1 MTYLFIMGALFLGVY
16 IAPALAVAPRL
27 LRYPQTAT
35 LIPLLSVFW
44 VTLSVDALSHWG
56 QFQALPV
63 LSLTVMLYVLA
74 LYRVARYCH
83 DATWEHWKQG
93 HFRALFIN
101 FCIVLPY
108 VIKIGTKAFDT
119 DDEIYSWHYWAL
131 QWFYQLPISFE
142 HTGAPYPQA
151 FSKLIAYCYQLL
163 NDVEYQLP
171 VKATLIILPFCMLN
185 AIAFCSKTLEPKRL
199 WGYFI
204 VCIWCVFVLDWQKY
218 FDYGYAEP
226 LMNASLVGSVSLVW
240 FAHTQSKISTKQYS
254 LLMAVCLAMLASWSK
269 QAALIWGLFS
279 LPCLVLLLRN
289 AEERWRPYMLLAMLS
304 CVGSIWWIL
313 GEGSQFTH
321 NGGVIGA
328 SMADRT
334 WWQQLGYASHQYFI
348 LLPQFTLLFVWGL
361 YASRTNRML
370 QGLLFLFV
378 LPSTLLWFL
387 FGAYHLR
394 LGLQIIAVLSVI
406 IVAADY
412 PGLQTWLARYR
423 AKRTWRWPHA
433 VLFLLVIHVSG
444 AVWVYQKSPVHRFD
458 LPTYP
463 GGRVALA
470 KFFGK
475 DSEKVFETIYDNPE
489 ITVLLSSNYI
499 RGLFYTHTQTVWPR
513 YPRNPAA
520 YTEADLL
527 ADLRDYRPDYV
538 ITSGEMLQGE
548 PMNHLVEILY
558 QRYPD
563 ALSLY
568 NSKPNLH
575 GYRIYRVNPTHFIL
589 NAEEVARHAE

>member
-1 MTYLFIMGALFLGVY
+1 MMYLLIMLTLFLGVY
-16 IAPALAVAPRL
+16 MAPALAVSPRL

-35 LIPLLSVFW
+35 LIPLFSIFL
-44 VTLSVDALSHWG
+44 VTLSVDALSQWE
-56 QFQALPV
+56 QFHTESV
-63 LSLTVMLYVLA
+63 LSITIALSVIA
-74 LYRVARYCH
+74 LYRVVRYCQGE
-83 DATWEHWKQG
+83 TWEYWKQG
-93 HFRALFIN
+93 HVRALFIN

-171 VKATLIILPFCMLN
+171 VKATLAILPFCMLN

-199 WGYFI
+199 WSYFI

-226 LMNASLVGSVSLVW
+226 LMNASLIGSVSLVW
-240 FAHTQSKISTKQYS
+240 FAQSQSKISTKQYS

-289 AEERWRPYMLLAMLS
+289 TQEYWRPYLLLALLS
-304 CVGSIWWIL
+304 CLGSLWWIL

-334 WWQQLGYASHQYFI
+334 WWRQLGHASWQYFI
-348 LLPQFTLLFVWGL
+348 LLPQFTVLFIWGL
-361 YASRTNRML
+361 YACRTNR
-370 QGLLFLFV
+370 LLTGIWFLFV
-378 LPSTLLWFL
+378 LPSTILWFL

-394 LGLQIIAVLSVI
+394 LGLQIIAVLGVM

-412 PGLQTWLARYR
+412 PGLHTWLARYR
-423 AKRTWRWPHA
+423 SHARLHWKHA
-433 VLFLLVIHVSG
+433 VLFLLLVHVSG
-444 AVWVYQKSPVHRFD
+444 AVWVYQKSPIHRLD

-470 KFFGK
+470 KFFG
-475 DSEKVFETIYDNPE
+475 DDTEHVFETIYDNPE
-489 ITVLLSSNYI
+489 ITVLLSANYI

-513 YPRNPAA
+513 YAGNPAT
-520 YTEADLL
+520 YTESDLL
-527 ADLRDYRPDYV
+527 SDLRYYQPDYV
-538 ITSGEMLQGE
+538 VTSGQMLQGE
-548 PMNHLVEILY
+548 PMNHLVEALY
-558 QRYPD
+558 HRYPD

-568 NSKPNLH
+568 NQSANLH
-575 GYRIYRVNPTHFIL
+575 DYRIYRVNPTHFIFNSEHL
-589 NAEEVARHAE
+589 IK